1 MIHGRPLHRSG
12 NDIREGFVIAIASRF
27 IERLACAVLAAT
39 LFALLASCGSGAVGG
54 NPPANDSL
62 RVTILPGDGTVI
74 YSGQPATFTLSGGTG
89 AYIVSSSNPSVLP
102 VDTAARNA
110 TSITVVANPVPADTL
125 VTISVRDT
133 STALIATA
141 AVTVKPGTINND
153 IQITPSS
160 TQSSGCPTGTLCS
173 GGDALVTVTL
183 SQAGIALVGRLVRF
197 DAVSG
202 DLRFITSPT
211 GTTPEILATSAF
223 ATTDGSGR
231 ASIRIRANADA
242 PNQTAILQA
251 TDVSSGA
258 FRQVGVVIA
267 QSTGSSPGFFATPS
281 SITFQGPNQGSCAS
295 SIATPGLAATFF
307 IFGGVPPYTIT
318 SPSSGLVVSRD
329 TVSFSGGSF
338 DVRPTGACLDNIPI
352 VIRDASGHTTTVT
365 VSNVVGTTAVS
376 PLDVSP
382 AAVTLTSCS
391 STAVVTAVGGTGN
404 YIGSSGSDA
413 IFVNRIQTG
422 FFQIG
427 RGQNNGVPPGTGPFL
442 VGISDGQTTK
452 NVTVTLSG
460 QAAGTC
466 PAPAF
471 SVQPPAVTLTSCT
484 GTASVILSGGSGV
497 YSASS
502 SSSAV
507 NVKIIGN
514 TLSIGRNSGPRAGVG
529 SFVQVSD
536 GISTPISIPIDDQTV
551 PTTCP

>member
-12 NDIREGFVIAIASRF
+12 NDIREGFVIAISRF
-27 IERLACAVLAAT
+27 IERLACAVLAAA
-39 LFALLASCGSGAVGG
+39 LFAVLASCGSGAVGG

-110 TSITVVANPVPADTL
+110 TSITVVANPVPADTA

-141 AVTVKPGTINND
+141 SVTVKPGTINND
-153 IQITPSS
+153 ILITPSS
-160 TQSSGCPTGTLCS
+160 TQQSPGCPAATLCS

-202 DLRFITSPT
+202 DFRFITSPT
-211 GTTPEILATSAF
+211 GTTPEILAITAF

-231 ASIRIRANADA
+231 ASVRIRANADA

-267 QSTGSSPGFFATPS
+267 QSTGTSPGFFATPS

-295 SIATPGLAATFF
+295 SFATPGLAATFF

-338 DVRPTGACLDNIPI
+338 DVRPTGVCLDNIPI
-352 VIRDASGHTTTVT
+352 VIRDSSGHTTTVT

-427 RGQNNGVPPGTGPFL
+427 RGQNNGVAPGTGPFL
-442 VGISDGQTTK
+442 VGVSDGQTTK

-460 QAAGTC
+460 QAAGVC

-471 SVQPPAVTLTSCT
+471 SVQPQAVTLTSCT

-502 SSSAV
+502 NSSAV
-507 NVKIIGN
+507 KVTITGN
-514 TLSIGRNSGPRAGVG
+514 TLSIGHNSGAAGTGVI
-529 SFVQVSD
+529 VQASD
-536 GISTPISIPIDDQTV
+536 GTTQIPINVTDNTGG
-551 PTTCP
+551 CP